1 MAISGEFGRNV
12 RRTASVAIALL
23 LAACTGTSDIFGVFE
38 QDRNGTSGGAETAA
52 LPPPAPAAKPPVP
65 APPPRPSRAE
75 PVSPKRLVGLTRD
88 QVTQLIGQ
96 PNAVNDNPPATVWV
110 YRTEGCTLDVMFYMD
125 IGTRTFRALAYEVKP
140 NGPNH
145 LAEPECLGR
154 IRAAR
159 NGH

>member
-1 MAISGEFGRNV
+1 MANSIEFGPKV
-12 RRTASVAIALL
+12 WRTASVAIALL
-23 LAACTGTSDIFGVFE
+23 LSACSGTSDIFGVFN
-38 QDRNGTSGGAETAA
+38 QNQNGKNGGAQTAS
-52 LPPPAPAAKPPVP
+52 LPPPATPTTTPVP
-65 APPPRPSRAE
+65 APVPPTSRAE
-75 PVSPKRLVGLTRD
+75 PINPKRLVGLTRE
-88 QVTQLIGQ
+88 QVTALIGR
-96 PNAVNDNPPATVWV
+96 PRAVNDNPPATVWV

-140 NGPNH
+140 NGPDH